1 MIQNI
6 LSTKTISVFLPMKNV
21 NFFIVKVLV
30 KSNKGGCEVT
40 LIYFYTYLMFY
51 ILPSF
56 HFSIILLTFGG
67 AKIIKV
73 YG

>member
-1 MIQNI
+1 
-6 LSTKTISVFLPMKNV
+6 
-21 NFFIVKVLV
+21 
-30 KSNKGGCEVT
+30 
-40 LIYFYTYLMFY
+40 MFY

>member
-1 MIQNI
+1 MLGKFKFIFHI
-6 LSTKTISVFLPMKNV
+6 CAMKETLD
-21 NFFIVKVLV
+21 FFIVKVLV